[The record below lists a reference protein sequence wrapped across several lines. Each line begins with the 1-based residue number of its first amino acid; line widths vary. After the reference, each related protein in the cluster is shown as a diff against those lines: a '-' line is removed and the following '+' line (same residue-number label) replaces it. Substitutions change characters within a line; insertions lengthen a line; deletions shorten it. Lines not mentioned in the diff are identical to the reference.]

1 MKDASIQSA
10 LAKIMIT
17 GVVAAAV
24 VMVAGLAIY
33 LPGNAAR
40 PEGDRVFTGEPSYLT
55 HPAAMLER
63 AVALGKEGETSAL
76 IQLGV
81 LLLLLNPVVRVVFA
95 LAGFALQKD
104 WLYVWSSLAVLTAL
118 AASFFW

>member
-10 LAKIMIT
+10 LAKIMII

-33 LPGNAAR
+33 LPGNADR

-55 HPAAMLER
+55 HPLAMAGR
-63 AVALGKEGETSAL
+63 AMAVGKPGETSAL